1 MNRMNYRGLKK
12 LEQAR
17 VGLREA
23 LAVLEGEA
31 LDPWR
36 QVVVTCRDFMTDA
49 VVIFRV
55 VPGEETNVSTKVQLK
70 KNPVASFLQRRV
82 Q

>member
-1 MNRMNYRGLKK
+1 MRRRNQEIAGHMSRAKGKSQQHFFSQLQSFGNMELMNSRGLTK

-17 VGLREA
+17 AGLREA

-36 QVVVTCRDFMTDA
+36 QVVVTCGDFMTFHD
-49 VVIFRV
+49 
-55 VPGEETNVSTKVQLK
+55 
-70 KNPVASFLQRRV
+70 
-82 Q
+82 